1 VTAQLA
7 ASALFYPRALVRTQ
21 LLQLV
26 AGILD
31 DPSLDIVQFDGAGGT
46 AERELAIPFLPAMD
60 EVVVSDASLELE
72 ARPLELELAQSDYT
86 VSQPTGVDAGKGV
99 IVRLK
104 RPGRLTRLVVDDP
117 DLPSNVHV
125 VVRPAEPNAAPGP
138 PIFAAE
144 PFTLDSTMYAPVLGG
159 LTVTPLSGG
168 KVQLTFPQTAGSGWL
183 IQFATGDEAT
193 KLAALGYSGTVSSVR
208 VAAAPTNLTLVV
220 PGADGAD
227 DTVLWSY
234 ANALLPEVGS
244 QSISF
249 APVAQKELAAALGRA
264 ADVTLPLQLRF
275 HSDTGGKIGIRS
287 KTLTAQYLVRPLG
300 PDPVQR
306 RLGGA
311 WSTLR
316 LDAPAARRPA
326 KSELQLTARHLG
338 RALNDGSPL
347 PPTELPAAGVRVD
360 RSSWAATS
368 VRFESADG
376 GDLPLVAVQV
386 PLEATAEAEV
396 SLEVRASAAGAPAA
410 PLGPPVVRQLGG
422 ATAPGAGPGAV
433 STRDWVEFELA
444 QPLTLATG
452 GDGYWVSL
460 RTTKGEVRWFA
471 SGAGAARVSIDQG
484 ETWGEVDPTLLD
496 ASAPLALLFHAVPPP
511 FPAPRIELQLG
522 ASPAGAVTPSGP
534 AADDPASFTL
544 STTALPPAV
553 LDAVAR
559 TSGTGR
565 APTEVLVFSRAG
577 CDLTVESL
585 TLLYDPV
592 AG

>member
-1 VTAQLA
+1 
-7 ASALFYPRALVRTQ
+7 
-21 LLQLV
+21 
-26 AGILD
+26 
-31 DPSLDIVQFDGAGGT
+31 
-46 AERELAIPFLPAMD
+46 
-60 EVVVSDASLELE
+60 
-72 ARPLELELAQSDYT
+72 
-86 VSQPTGVDAGKGV
+86 
-99 IVRLK
+99 
-104 RPGRLTRLVVDDP
+104 
-117 DLPSNVHV
+117 
-125 VVRPAEPNAAPGP
+125 
-138 PIFAAE
+138 
-144 PFTLDSTMYAPVLGG
+144 
-159 LTVTPLSGG
+159 
-168 KVQLTFPQTAGSGWL
+168 
-183 IQFATGDEAT
+183 
-193 KLAALGYSGTVSSVR
+193 
-208 VAAAPTNLTLVV
+208 
-220 PGADGAD
+220 
-227 DTVLWSY
+227 
-234 ANALLPEVGS
+234 
-244 QSISF
+244 
-249 APVAQKELAAALGRA
+249 
-264 ADVTLPLQLRF
+264 
-275 HSDTGGKIGIRS
+275 
-287 KTLTAQYLVRPLG
+287 
-300 PDPVQR
+300 
-306 RLGGA
+306 
-311 WSTLR
+311 
-316 LDAPAARRPA
+316 
-326 KSELQLTARHLG
+326 
-338 RALNDGSPL
+338 
-347 PPTELPAAGVRVD
+347 VRVD

-544 STTALPPAV
+544 STAALPPAV

>member
-7 ASALFYPRALVRTQ
+7 TALFYPRALVRTQ

-26 AGILD
+26 AGVLD
-31 DPSLDIVQFDGAGGT
+31 DPSLDVVQFDVSGGS
-46 AERELAIPFLPAMD
+46 AERDLAIPFLPAMD

-72 ARPLELELAQSDYT
+72 ARPLEVELPSSDYT
-86 VSQPTGVDAGKGV
+86 VSKPTGVDAGKGV

-104 RPGRLTRLVVDDP
+104 RPGRLTRLVVDDLALAP
-117 DLPSNVHV
+117 TVQAHV
-125 VVRPAEPNAAPGP
+125 VVRSAEPNAAVGP
-138 PIFAAE
+138 PIFAQP
-144 PFTLDSTMYAPVLGG
+144 PFALESTMYGPVLGG
-159 LTVTPLSGG
+159 LTATPVSGG
-168 KVQLTFPQTAGSGWL
+168 KLQLTFPQTSGSGWL

-193 KLAALGYSGTVSSVR
+193 KLAALGYDGSVSSVR

-220 PGADGAD
+220 VGDGD
-227 DTVLWSY
+227 GQDTTLWSY
-234 ANALLPEVGS
+234 ANALLPELGV
-244 QSISF
+244 QSIAF
-249 APVAQKELAAALGRA
+249 APVAQKQLAAALARA

-287 KTLTAQYLVRPLG
+287 KTLAAQYLVRPLG

-360 RSSWAATS
+360 RSSWAATAA
-368 VRFESADG
+368 RFESADG
-376 GDLPLVAVQV
+376 GDLSLVAVQV

-410 PLGPPVVRQLGG
+410 PLGPPVVRQLDGG
-422 ATAPGAGPGAV
+422 
-433 STRDWVEFELA
+433 TRDWVEFELA

-452 GDGYWVSL
+452 GDGYWASL

-511 FPAPRIELQLG
+511 FPPPQIALQLG
-522 ASPAGAVTPSGP
+522 ASPAGEVTPAGP
-534 AADDPASFTL
+534 APGDDPASFTL
-544 STTALPPAV
+544 AAGALPPAV
-553 LDAVAR
+553 LDALAR

-565 APTEVLVFSRAG
+565 APTDMLVFSRAA